1 MTNPIDYPHD
11 NTTGYQDHVIR
22 AIADPAVFLVKF
34 SDFVDNAGSVKYLSE
49 TDRLRLVTKYEPL
62 VEHFK
67 RASLAHANALQLPP
81 AGLDAIAQHI
91 ATIEGDFSNTVR
103 GDTENTRQ

>member
-1 MTNPIDYPHD
+1 
-11 NTTGYQDHVIR
+11 
-22 AIADPAVFLVKF
+22 
-34 SDFVDNAGSVKYLSE
+34 VDNAGSVKYLSE

-67 RASLAHANALQLPP
+67 RASLALANALQLPP

>member
-1 MTNPIDYPHD
+1 
-11 NTTGYQDHVIR
+11 
-22 AIADPAVFLVKF
+22 VKF
-34 SDFVDNAGSVKYLSE
+34 SDFVDNAGSVKYLNE

-67 RASLAHANALQLPP
+67 RTSLTLGNALQLPSG
-81 AGLDAIAQHI
+81 GLDAIAQHI

-103 GDTENTRQ
+103 QDVKNTRQ